1 MNSQSRTLE
10 QAMAKGGVPYR
21 LLGGTRFF
29 DRAEIRD
36 MVAYLCVI
44 NNPSDSIHL
53 RRIANVP
60 KRGIGERSLENAEM
74 LASSLGISMLELM
87 RNASHYEALPTAA
100 AHSMEEFAKMI
111 ADFRVMADEGNI
123 SELIRRVY
131 ELSLIH
137 I

>member
-1 MNSQSRTLE
+1 
-10 QAMAKGGVPYR
+10 
-21 LLGGTRFF
+21 
-29 DRAEIRD
+29 

-87 RNASHYEALPTAA
+87 RNASHYEALAY
-100 AHSMEEFAKMI
+100 
-111 ADFRVMADEGNI
+111 
-123 SELIRRVY
+123 RRR
-131 ELSLIH
+131 SLDGGVCENDRGFPRDG
-137 I
+137 

>member
-1 MNSQSRTLE
+1 MQEETDISLVRLQNQLDEAEYICDTITDAVSSGRYSYRDFAILYRMNSQSRTLE

-74 LASSLGISMLELM
+74 LASSLGISMLET
-87 RNASHYEALPTAA
+87 YEKCLAL
-100 AHSMEEFAKMI
+100 
-111 ADFRVMADEGNI
+111 
-123 SELIRRVY
+123 
-131 ELSLIH
+131 
-137 I
+137 